1 MRWIRVALLFVSGGL
16 LAGCASIMSSVTGDL
31 ADGLSEAILNN
42 DDLETV
48 RDGAPAYLIML
59 DGLIAQDPDNPSLLM
74 SAATLNTAYAG
85 AFVAAPER
93 EILMTDKAFDYAQR
107 AGCLEI
113 KASCAA
119 RTEPFDEF
127 TGWVADLDRRDI
139 DIAYRLGSA
148 WALWILA
155 HSDDWGAIAELG
167 RAKALMSRVVQL
179 DEAHA
184 GGGAYLYLGA
194 METFLPAAMGGH
206 PELGREHFERAIE
219 LSQGHDLVMKVMFAQ
234 LYARLVF
241 DRELHDRLL
250 IEVLDAEPR
259 ADGLTLSN
267 LVAQRQA
274 RELLSTGDEYF

>member
-1 MRWIRVALLFVSGGL
+1 MRWIWVAVLIVSGGL
-16 LAGCASIMSSVTGDL
+16 LAGCASIMSSVTGDF

-93 EILMTDKAFDYAQR
+93 EVLMTDKAFDYAQR
-107 AGCLEI
+107 AACLEI
-113 KASCAA
+113 KSSCVA
-119 RTEPFDEF
+119 RSEPFDEF
-127 TGWVADLDRRDI
+127 TRWVADLDRRDI

-179 DEAHA
+179 DEGHA

-219 LSQGHDLVMKVMFAQ
+219 LSQGQDLVMKVMFAQ